1 MQGVPQPSDEPYQ
14 EGDEVQ
20 VYLGPNDS
28 DGQHHGKAGAVVDV
42 LQDNLGAE
50 TERELDSL
58 SYRIEVDGRE
68 LDIWF
73 RHLDLVPET
82 G

>member
-20 VYLGPNDS
+20 VYLGPNDP
-28 DGQHHGKAGAVVDV
+28 DGLHHGKSGTVMDV

-50 TERELDSL
+50 TERELDSYL
-58 SYRIEVDGRE
+58 YKVEVDGQE
-68 LDIWF
+68 IDIWY
-73 RHLDLVPET
+73 RHRDLVPET